1 MEAIVC
7 VQVSKYII
15 NVYVI
20 NLPFHVV
27 VRMSLTSVVCVF
39 LCTACTVYY
48 VHRVLCTAYVF
59 SATSR
64 SDTSQTLSLE
74 GVQ

>member
-1 MEAIVC
+1 M
-7 VQVSKYII
+7 YTI

-27 VRMSLTSVVCVF
+27 VRMLLKSVVCVF

-48 VHRVLCTAYVF
+48 VQRVLCKAYVF

-64 SDTSQTLSLE
+64 SDTSQTVSLE